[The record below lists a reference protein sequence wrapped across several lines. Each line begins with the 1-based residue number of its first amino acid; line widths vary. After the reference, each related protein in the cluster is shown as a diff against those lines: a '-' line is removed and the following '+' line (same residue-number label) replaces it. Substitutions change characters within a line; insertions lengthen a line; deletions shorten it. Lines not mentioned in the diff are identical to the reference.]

1 MDSGTIEALQ
11 ARNENL
17 ETRLRTLEAR
27 RGQVP
32 VAVVK
37 ARAAVV
43 FIWGTYT
50 FADNAGRMLRH
61 VLDENGE
68 PVADAKGV
76 PMVDLTGTGSV
87 AVQNYMGTAFLVD
100 REGRLLTNRHIA
112 EPWWEDEGDAPLLAA
127 GLRPVFIRLR
137 AFFPGHLEAVPIEV
151 LRVDPTLDVALV
163 RTVGWTPT
171 ADPLPIHPESDR
183 LEEGQAVILIGF
195 PTGLDAVLSKLSVQE
210 YSAMDRAGGANQYAT
225 AEYLSRENRLSP
237 TITGG
242 FVWEIR
248 PHVLVYDAR
257 TTGGGSGG
265 PVLDR
270 QGRVIGV
277 NAAYLEEFEGGN
289 YGVPIQAGQRLLA
302 GGGQPA
308 TAANRE
314 QPTLISEKK
323 PSVEV
328 APITGHDNA
337 VRNFRR

>member
-1 MDSGTIEALQ
+1 MLILGACASAPAINSGTVEALQ
-11 ARNENL
+11 TRIGIL

-27 RGQVP
+27 REQVP
-32 VAVVK
+32 VAVAM
-37 ARAAVV
+37 ARAAVAFV
-43 FIWGTYT
+43 WGTYT
-50 FADNAGRMLRH
+50 FVDNAGKPLRH

-68 PVADAKGV
+68 PVADAGGV
-76 PMVDLTGTGSV
+76 PMANLTGTGSI
-87 AVQNYMGTAFLVD
+87 AVRNYMGTAFLVD

-112 EPWWEDEGDAPLLAA
+112 EPWWKDEGDAPLLAA
-127 GLRPVFIRLR
+127 GLRPVFIHFR
-137 AFFPGHLEAVPIEV
+137 AFFQGYPAAAPIEV

-171 ADPLPIHPESDR
+171 VDPIPIHLEPSR
-183 LEEGQAVILIGF
+183 LWEGQAVILMGF
-195 PTGLDAVLSKLSVQE
+195 PTGLDAVLSKLSDQE
-210 YSAMDRAGGANQYAT
+210 YKDMDRAGNANQYAT
-225 AEYLSRENRLSP
+225 VEYLSRENRLSP

-314 QPTLISEKK
+314 QPTLSGET
-323 PSVEV
+323 SS
-328 APITGHDNA
+328 GW
-337 VRNFRR
+337 